1 MSWWQLDKTPYKLLI
16 LEPCTGV
23 DLIKSMDGKQTERV
37 ILFQWQ
43 TSIWVSALDPS
54 GSPLGH
60 DLYCKTLHVSPDLVF
75 LDNLFFAQQRFEK
88 IHVVV
93 SEEKD
98 RKVYADMYLQWI
110 LTCNNF
116 ISVESG
122 SSLIW
127 HFC

>member
-1 MSWWQLDKTPYKLLI
+1 MTCTVKPY
-16 LEPCTGV
+16 
-23 DLIKSMDGKQTERV
+23 M
-37 ILFQWQ
+37 
-43 TSIWVSALDPS
+43 
-54 GSPLGH
+54 
-60 DLYCKTLHVSPDLVF
+60 YLHVSIF

-98 RKVYADMYLQWI
+98 RKVYAGMYLQWI

-122 SSLIW
+122 SSLI
-127 HFC
+127 